1 MGFSRQK
8 CWSRLPF
15 PSPGD
20 LPDPRIKPGYPVLRA
35 DALPSEPP
43 RKPGP
48 GLVTKP
54 HSTLCDSLDC
64 STPGSSVLCYLP
76 EFAQIHVHWV
86 DGDIKSSHPLPH
98 PSPLAFCLS
107 QHQGLFQWI
116 GSSHQAAKVLELQLQ
131 HQSFQW
137 LFSWFPLGLTG
148 LISLL
153 SKGLSRVF
161 SNITVQ
167 KHEFFGP
174 QLSL

>member
-1 MGFSRQK
+1 MRLCTHGCFGRVQLCDPVDYSLPGFSIREGLLQARMKLKVKSLSHVRLFATPWTVAYQDPPSMGFSRQK
-8 CWSRLPF
+8 CWSGLPF

-76 EFAQIHVHWV
+76 EFAQIHVH
-86 DGDIKSSHPLPH
+86 
-98 PSPLAFCLS
+98 
-107 QHQGLFQWI
+107 
-116 GSSHQAAKVLELQLQ
+116 
-131 HQSFQW
+131 
-137 LFSWFPLGLTG
+137 
-148 LISLL
+148 
-153 SKGLSRVF
+153 
-161 SNITVQ
+161 
-167 KHEFFGP
+167 
-174 QLSL
+174 